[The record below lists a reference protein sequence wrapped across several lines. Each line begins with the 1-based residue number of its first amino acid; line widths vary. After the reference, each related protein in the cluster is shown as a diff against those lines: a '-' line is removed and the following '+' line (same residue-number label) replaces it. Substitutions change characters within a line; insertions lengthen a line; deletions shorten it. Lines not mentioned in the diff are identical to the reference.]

1 MITKR
6 DLMLCESMREEE
18 IDNLVG
24 DYKANIKYDG
34 ERLAVIKHGE
44 DVFLLNRSGREKS
57 FIYPE
62 LYEEFKKVKGNFV
75 LDGEVVTTDYL
86 FNTLQHRV
94 NLGKREKIREAI
106 TKYPIRYVA
115 FDILFYA
122 NEDLRMKPLRE
133 RVKVLDG
140 FKNETKDLIID
151 IAEYGDIREMLAR
164 AKADDGEGILVKNM
178 NGFYE
183 GRRSKNWLKL
193 KLFKQT
199 EIRVQSYTINNAGIR
214 CEDIFEN
221 AVQISGEQH
230 HEVREILD
238 SVGYADIVVQ
248 YLEKTKN
255 GRLRFI
261 SYKGLK

>member
-1 MITKR
+1 MITKK
-6 DLMLCESMREEE
+6 DLMLCEKMTEEE
-18 IDNLVG
+18 IPNLVG
-24 DYKANIKYDG
+24 DYQANIKYDG

-44 DVFLLNRSGREKS
+44 DIFLLNRSGREKS

-94 NLGKREKIREAI
+94 NLGKREKINEAI

-115 FDILFYA
+115 FDILFFA
-122 NEDLRMKPLRE
+122 NEDLRMKPLKQ
-133 RVKVLDG
+133 RVEFLNG

-151 IAEYGDIREMLAR
+151 IAEYGDIKEMLDR

-193 KLFKQT
+193 KLFKQADIT
-199 EIRVQSYTINNAGIR
+199 ISSYALNNAGIR
-214 CEDIFEN
+214 CEDNEGN
-221 AVQISGEQH
+221 SVQISGNQH
-230 HEVREILD
+230 YEVKDILD
-238 SVGYADIVVQ
+238 KIGYADIVCQ

-261 SYKGLK
+261 SYVGLK